1 MSALRKRKDNI
12 VARYIKNARFDQNT
26 GPIPSEIDEDV
37 ECDGGLE
44 FMDGFSLMQAQP
56 PRPDRRGESPPRS

>member
-1 MSALRKRKDNI
+1 MYLLSEIWKDNI

-37 ECDGGLE
+37 DKALVQCDGGLE
-44 FMDGFSLMQAQP
+44 FMEQSKNL
-56 PRPDRRGESPPRS
+56 RTVEVK